1 MKSNHVWPAQEL
13 GLEAAIKPSR
23 IAQVFLLGVAFT
35 FTLPGQALAQT
46 APPPAMPAAGAGP
59 VQPGG
64 VPPTSPSDAAAP
76 ADAVASPDAPPAPA
90 AAEPVAAPSV
100 SVEPPAPSP
109 KNSKIVE
116 RLEGGGWLG
125 YGIQLDGQD
134 AHPWGVTL
142 GLRGGAVLPNHL
154 YLGLMLGIFAGQSA
168 TDTSYSGYTL
178 RESLW
183 QSQVAIEGGYDLDFG
198 PLTLRPYAGFGVNHT
213 TVSVRVSSGFYSE
226 SADVADRTDAYL
238 SVGGMGH
245 IKLTDRIYG
254 GLDSRFVVATTSPLG
269 AAFVLAASGGVM
281 FF

>member
-1 MKSNHVWPAQEL
+1 MKSNHVWPALEL

-23 IAQVFLLGVAFT
+23 IAQVFLLAIVFT
-35 FTLPGQALAQT
+35 FPGQALAQT
-46 APPPAMPAAGAGP
+46 AAPPPAMPAAGAGP
-59 VQPGG
+59 VQPAG
-64 VPPTSPSDAAAP
+64 VPPASPSDPAAP

-90 AAEPVAAPSV
+90 ATPPAAPAP

-134 AHPWGVTL
+134 AHPWGFTL

-154 YLGLMLGIFAGQSA
+154 YLGLMLGIFAGQSD
-168 TDTSYSGYTL
+168 TDSVYAGYTL

-183 QSQVAIEGGYDLDFG
+183 QSQVAVEGGYDLDFG
-198 PLTLRPYAGFGVNHT
+198 PLTLRPYAGLGFNHT
-213 TVSVRVSSGFYSE
+213 TVSVSVSSGFYSQ

-238 SVGGMGH
+238 AVGGMGH

-269 AAFVLAASGGVM
+269 AALVLAASGGVM